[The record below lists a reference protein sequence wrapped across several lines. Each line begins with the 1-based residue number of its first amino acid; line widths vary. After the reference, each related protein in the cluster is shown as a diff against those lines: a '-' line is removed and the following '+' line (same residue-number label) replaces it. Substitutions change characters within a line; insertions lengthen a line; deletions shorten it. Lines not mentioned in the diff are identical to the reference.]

1 MNSAIKC
8 PVLTVALD
16 IYMSLSPENKEHVK
30 PAVEEFKRRNA
41 GYNTDSKAIVQM
53 LNSYNELA
61 DRVESMMVELE
72 KAKASS
78 QANIEK
84 MKKLHE
90 AQRILNTPLD
100 WD

>member
-1 MNSAIKC
+1 MHSAINC
-8 PVLTVALD
+8 PVLPVALD
-16 IYMSLSPENKEHVK
+16 ICMSLSPENKEHVK
-30 PAVEEFKRRNA
+30 PAVDELKRRNQ
-41 GYNTDSKAIVQM
+41 GYNTDSKAIVEM
-53 LNSYNELA
+53 LNSYNDLA
-61 DRVESMMVELE
+61 DRIESLERELE

-78 QANIEK
+78 QANVEK

>member
-1 MNSAIKC
+1 MNSAINC
-8 PVLTVALD
+8 PVLPVALE
-16 IYMSLSPENKEHVK
+16 ICMSLSPENKEHVK
-30 PAVEEFKRRNA
+30 PAVDEFKRRNR
-41 GYNTDSKAIVQM
+41 GYNTDSKAIVEM

-61 DRVESMMVELE
+61 DRVELMQLELE
-72 KAKASS
+72 KAKATS

-90 AQRILNTPLD
+90 AQRILNTPID